1 MNWFLIGSTCRSIID
16 FSWVIGALAG
26 VVLAA
31 FLIIAIALTPP
42 LREHG
47 GAPPPPMGAMQKY
60 GLWLPPFLIAALWL
74 GGLWCVGGKLLS
86 CYASLTASA
95 ASIVAAV
102 VILPIA
108 YIAAHHI
115 ARRSVP

>member
-1 MNWFLIGSTCRSIID
+1 MDWFLVGSTCPSIFD
-16 FSWVIGALAG
+16 FSWLIGALAG
-26 VVLAA
+26 VVFDA
-31 FLIIAIALTPP
+31 FLLLAIALTPP

-47 GAPPPPMGAMQKY
+47 GAPPPIGAMQKY

-74 GGLWCVGGKLLS
+74 IGLWHVGGRLLP
-86 CYASLTASA
+86 CYAALTSGA
-95 ASIVAAV
+95 AAV
-102 VILPIA
+102 VVGLVILPIA